1 MFNSTVLEVT
11 IGLVFMFLILS
22 LICSTMNEMIEALV
36 RSRAAELE
44 AAIKNLLNGQGVSP
58 APVPKPDTE
67 STASAQGG
75 SKGTATKG
83 ETKAES
89 NGQKDSPGMASTV
102 SLSDKLFKHPLITA
116 LRVKGKFP
124 SYIPSRTFAQA
135 LFNLISPEGAPSGL
149 QSLRNS
155 ILTLPS
161 TSPLDPVRNALVSLI
176 DDAQGDVNKFLGNIE
191 DWYNQAM
198 DRISGFY
205 KRRAMWISF
214 GVGLAL
220 AVILNANTF
229 RVGQSLWASGALRSA
244 VVSDVQSYLRT
255 VPALPSTQT
264 PQAPSPTAPAGGQS
278 QGAPQEVA
286 PAQSVPGNVQGQSGS
301 APGAAA
307 PGFREQIT
315 KELQALQDIPLGWP
329 WHPEHWWGWV
339 FAVAGWLTTA
349 IAISLG
355 APFWFDLLNKFM
367 VFRSTIKPSESTKS
381 AG

>member
-11 IGLVFMFLILS
+11 IGLVFMFLVLS
-22 LICSTMNEMIEALV
+22 LICSAVNEMIEAV
-36 RSRAAELE
+36 VKSRADNLRAAIEKLLRGDGSCPSTTTKPGTE
-44 AAIKNLLNGQGVSP
+44 AAGSGQGGP
-58 APVPKPDTE
+58 PETPPI
-67 STASAQGG
+67 
-75 SKGTATKG
+75 AT
-83 ETKAES
+83 
-89 NGQKDSPGMASTV
+89 
-102 SLSDKLFKHPLITA
+102 LFEPLFHHPLITA
-116 LRVKGKFP
+116 LGRRP
-124 SYIPSRTFAQA
+124 SYIPSRTFARA
-135 LFNLISPEGAPSGL
+135 LFNLIAPDGAPGGL

-161 TSPLDPVRNALVSLI
+161 TNPLYPVRNAIVSLI

-191 DWYNQAM
+191 EWYNDAM
-198 DRISGFY
+198 QRISGFY

-229 RVGQSLWASGALRSA
+229 RVAQSLWASSALRSA

-264 PQAPSPTAPAGGQS
+264 PQAPSPTGPAGGQS
-278 QGAPQEVA
+278 QGAPQGVA
-286 PAQSVPGNVQGQSGS
+286 PAQSVSGNAQAQSATATGAGTPGFQGQIVS
-301 APGAAA
+301 
-307 PGFREQIT
+307 
-315 KELQALQDIPLGWP
+315 ELRALEDIPLGWRGSP
-329 WHPEHWWGWV
+329 LRCWGWRRWV
-339 FAVAGWLTTA
+339 FAILGWLTTA

-367 VFRSTIKPSESTKS
+367 VFRSTIKPPESTEP